1 MTILQKLEA
10 YESAV
15 VLLNSIPDYPWP
27 QISRSMSMTVDTD
40 KTGGKKNIQTWF
52 EIAKGWKVVVTE
64 RWTDGDGKAQA
75 SRVVT
80 EDLTAV
86 QASTQIDGE
95 V

>member
-1 MTILQKLEA
+1 M
-10 YESAV
+10 
-15 VLLNSIPDYPWP
+15 
-27 QISRSMSMTVDTD
+27 
-40 KTGGKKNIQTWF
+40 
-52 EIAKGWKVVVTE
+52 VTE
-64 RWTDGDGKAQA
+64 KWTDGDGKAQA